1 MMSDLHRVPRNTFVK
16 LTSIPILSDLDGT
29 LIESKE
35 SVVSAF
41 RWWAALRGLSP
52 DVVERI
58 RYGRTST
65 DVAAELAPHLDPAI
79 EGRLLDDRQAE
90 VTAGV
95 AALPGALELLSSHER
110 LAIVTSAP
118 WRLAQSRL
126 RAAGLPM
133 PRHLATPE
141 LWVRGKPDPEPF
153 LKGAALLGARPEECV
168 VLEDAPAGVE
178 SGRRAGM
185 RVIAILTS
193 HTPEQLHDAT
203 MHIRSLHEL
212 PAALAKLGL
221 L

>member
-1 MMSDLHRVPRNTFVK
+1 VPK
-16 LTSIPILSDLDGT
+16 LTDIPILSDLDGT
-29 LIESKE
+29 LIDSKE

-41 RWWAALRGLSP
+41 LWWAALRGLSP
-52 DVVERI
+52 EIVHRI

-65 DVAAELAPHLDPAI
+65 DVAAELAPHLEPAV

-90 VTAGV
+90 DTAGV
-95 AALPGALELLSSHER
+95 VALPGAFELLSSHER

-118 WRLAQSRL
+118 VRLAEARL

-141 LWVRGKPDPEPF
+141 LWVEGKPGPEPY
-153 LKGAALLGARPEECV
+153 LKGAALLGADPRDCV

-193 HTPEQLHDAT
+193 HTPEELRDAT
-203 MHIRSLHEL
+203 LQIRSLEEL
-212 PAALAKLGL
+212 PAAFEELGL